1 MIPAYIVAIGDE
13 LLYGQTLNSNSYHL
27 SKMLTDVGFKVI
39 KHLSIADEKEVI
51 LETLEEMSKIAKV
64 VLITGGLGPTKDDI
78 TKKTFAEYFGV
89 EMKRDENVLKHI
101 DELFSSR
108 GRMMTEMNKSQADIP
123 TNCTV
128 IHNDLGTAP
137 GMWFEKEGCIF
148 VSMPGVPHETLNMTE
163 KEVIP
168 RLLAYFK
175 PPFIVHKKVETI
187 SIPESILA
195 QTIEEWENNL
205 PAHIRLAYLPH
216 LGKVTLR
223 LTCQGDD
230 KEKIEKELEEQV
242 KKVLPLIEKNVYGFD
257 GELIEEVVANL
268 LKEKN
273 LTLSI
278 AESCTGGYAARTF
291 TQHDGSSAF
300 FQGGVIA
307 YSNDVK
313 IKVLDVKLDTI
324 IKYGAVSE
332 QTALEMAE
340 GVRKKLGTSIGI
352 STTGV
357 AGLGGGTPE
366 KPVGTVWIA
375 YSDENESLAKT
386 YQLTK
391 NRELNIQLTTN
402 AVLNLL
408 RKKLNNIEI

>member
-13 LLYGQTLNSNSYHL
+13 LLYGQTLNSNAYHL

-39 KHLSIADEKEVI
+39 KHFTIADEREVI
-51 LETLEEMSKIAKV
+51 LKTLDDMSKIAKV
-64 VLITGGLGPTKDDI
+64 VLLTGGLGPTKDDI

-101 DELFSSR
+101 DDLFSSR
-108 GRMMTEMNKSQADIP
+108 GIMMTEMNKSQADVP
-123 TNCTV
+123 TNCKI
-128 IHNDLGTAP
+128 IHNALGTAP
-137 GMWFEKEGCIF
+137 GMWFEKDGCIF
-148 VSMPGVPHETLNMTE
+148 VSMPGVPHETLSMTE

-168 RLLAYFK
+168 SLLEYFK
-175 PPFIVHKKVETI
+175 PPFIVHKKIETI
-187 SIPESILA
+187 GVPESILA

-205 PAHIRLAYLPH
+205 PSHIRLAYLPH

-223 LTCQGDD
+223 LTSEGND
-230 KEKIEKELEEQV
+230 KEKIEKELDKQV
-242 KKVLPLIEKNVYGFD
+242 KKVVPLIEKYVYGYD
-257 GELIEEVVANL
+257 GELIEEAIANL

-291 TQHDGSSAF
+291 TQHEGSSAF

-307 YSNDVK
+307 YSNGVK
-313 IKVLDVKLDTI
+313 MKVLGVKLDTI
-324 IKYGAVSE
+324 TKHGAVSE

-340 GVRKKLGTSIGI
+340 GVRKTLGTNIGI
-352 STTGV
+352 SSTGV
-357 AGLGGGTPE
+357 AGAGGGTPE

-375 YSDENESLAKT
+375 YSDENETVAKT
-386 YQLTK
+386 YRLTK
-391 NRELNIQLTTN
+391 NRNLNIQLTTN

-408 RKKLNNIEI
+408 RKKLNGIS

>member
-13 LLYGQTLNSNSYHL
+13 LLYGQTLNTNAHSL
-27 SKMLTDVGFKVI
+27 SKMLTDVGFRVV
-39 KHLSIADEKEVI
+39 KHISIADERQAI
-51 LETLEEMSKIAKV
+51 LDTFEEMAKV
-64 VLITGGLGPTKDDI
+64 AKIVLITGGLGPTKDDI
-78 TKKTFAEYFGV
+78 TKKTFAEYFNVG
-89 EMKRDENVLKHI
+89 MRRDEAVLKHI
-101 DELFSSR
+101 EELFSSR
-108 GRMMTEMNKSQADIP
+108 GRMMTDLNQSQADVP
-123 TNCTV
+123 TNCKI
-128 IHNDLGTAP
+128 IHNQYGTAP

-148 VSMPGVPHETLNMTE
+148 VSMPGVPYETENMTE

-168 RLLAYFK
+168 RLLEFFK

-187 SIPESILA
+187 GVPESILA
-195 QTIEEWENNL
+195 QSIEDWENDL
-205 PAHIRLAYLPH
+205 PSHVRLAYLPH

-223 LTCQGDD
+223 LTSEGDD
-230 KEKIEKELEEQV
+230 KEKIDEELDTQV
-242 KKVLPLIEKNVYGFD
+242 QKVLPLIQEYVYGFD
-257 GELIEEVVANL
+257 GETIEGKVADL

-273 LTLSI
+273 LTLGV

-291 TQHDGSSAF
+291 TQHEGASAF
-300 FQGGVIA
+300 FEGGIIA

-313 IKVLDVKLDTI
+313 INVLGVKLDTI

-340 GVRKKLGTSIGI
+340 GVRKLLRTKIGI
-352 STTGV
+352 ATTGV
-357 AGLGGGTPE
+357 AGTGGGTPE

-375 YSDENESLAKT
+375 YSDENETVTKT

-391 NRELNIQLTTN
+391 NRNLNIQLTTN

-408 RKKLNNIEI
+408 RKKLLKI

>member
-27 SKMLTDVGFKVI
+27 SKMLTDAGFKVI
-39 KHLSIADEKEVI
+39 KHLSIADERQVI
-51 LETLEEMSKIAKV
+51 LDTLDEMAKVAKV

-89 EMKRDENVLKHI
+89 GMRRDEKVLKHI
-101 DELFSSR
+101 DDLFSSR
-108 GRMMTEMNKSQADIP
+108 GRMMTEMNKSQADVP
-123 TNCTV
+123 ANCKV
-128 IHNDLGTAP
+128 IHNALGTAP

-168 RLLAYFK
+168 HLLEYFK

-187 SIPESILA
+187 GVPESILA

-205 PAHIRLAYLPH
+205 PTHIRLAYLPH

-223 LTCQGDD
+223 LTSEGND
-230 KEKIEKELEEQV
+230 KEKIEKELDKQV
-242 KKVLPLIEKNVYGFD
+242 KKVIPLIEKYVYGYD

-273 LTLSI
+273 FKLSI
-278 AESCTGGYAARTF
+278 AESCTGGYTARTF

-300 FQGGVIA
+300 FEGGVIA

-313 IKVLDVKLDTI
+313 IKVLGVKLDTV
-324 IKYGAVSE
+324 IKHGAVSE

-340 GVRKKLGTSIGI
+340 GVRKTLGTNIGI
-352 STTGV
+352 STTGI
-357 AGLGGGTPE
+357 AGAGGGTPK

-375 YSDENESLAKT
+375 YSDEHETVAKT

-408 RKKLNNIEI
+408 RKKNLRMFY